1 MRKILILIIPLAVL
15 FGCKNN
21 NLITIDGIIKK
32 NSRDYITISSI
43 EVTNIAFIDSVKIGK
58 NGHFKFRIK
67 ASEPDFY
74 QVGFTSSDFI
84 TLLAEPGERISLTF
98 GDDNLYNGYSV
109 EGSKGSELVRMLD
122 NKLLDTRRRLDSL
135 NVVYGKAST
144 EPGFDTIQTRLSQK
158 AVELVK
164 AQRRY
169 NIEFVINNI
178 NSLASVKAI
187 YQRLNDQTYVLY
199 EMRDLQ
205 YLKILSDSLTRH
217 YPDSRHTKA
226 LVRSLEDGM
235 KQLNADKFN
244 QLIETL
250 PEAKLDPDL
259 KDINGRKVALSSLRG
274 KYVLLAFWSSES
286 RDCISENLQLKDFYR
301 LYHKKGFEIYQISFD
316 TDESAWK
323 NAVRFD
329 ELPWINTREDDPR
342 KQRDA
347 LLFNVKSVPANYLF
361 DPKGNIIASNLHGK
375 ALQLKLVQIFND

>member
-1 MRKILILIIPLAVL
+1 MRKILILIIPLAIL
-15 FGCKNN
+15 IGCKNN
-21 NLITIDGIIKK
+21 NLITVDGTIKK

-43 EVTNIAFIDSVKIGK
+43 EVTSITFIDSVKIGK
-58 NGHFKFRIK
+58 NGHFKFRVK

-74 QVGFTSSDFI
+74 QVSFTSSNFI
-84 TLLAEPGERISLTF
+84 TLLAEPGEKISLAF
-98 GDDNLYNGYSV
+98 NDDNLYNGYSV

-122 NKLLDTRRRLDSL
+122 NKLLDTRRKLDSL

-144 EPGFDTIQTRLSQK
+144 EPGFDTIQTKLSQK
-158 AVELVK
+158 AVDLVK

-187 YQRLNDQTYVLY
+187 YQKLNDQTYVLY
-199 EMRDLQ
+199 EIRDLQ

-226 LVRSLEDGM
+226 LTRSFEDGL
-235 KQLNADKFN
+235 KQMNAAKMN
-244 QLIETL
+244 QIIETL
-250 PEAKLDPDL
+250 PEAKLDPHL
-259 KDINGRKVALSSLRG
+259 KDINGRQVALSSLRG

-301 LYHKKGFEIYQISFD
+301 LYNKKGFEIYQISFD

-323 NAVRFD
+323 SAVRFD
-329 ELPWINTREDDPR
+329 ELPWISTREDDPR
-342 KQRDA
+342 KQKDA

-361 DPKGNIIASNLHGK
+361 DPQGNIIASNLHGK
-375 ALQLKLVQIFND
+375 TLQLKLAQIFND

>member
-1 MRKILILIIPLAVL
+1 MRKILILIIPLAIL
-15 FGCKNN
+15 YGCKNN
-21 NLITIDGIIKK
+21 NLITVDGTIKK
-32 NSRDYITISSI
+32 NSRDYIAISSI
-43 EVTNIAFIDSVKIGK
+43 EVTSITFIDSVKIGK
-58 NGHFKFRIK
+58 NGHFKFRVK
-67 ASEPDFY
+67 AGEPDFY
-74 QVGFTSSDFI
+74 QVGFTSSNFI
-84 TLLAEPGERISLTF
+84 TLLAEPGEKIRLSF
-98 GDDNLYNGYSV
+98 DDDNLYDGYSV

-122 NKLLDTRRRLDSL
+122 NKLLDTKRKLDSL
-135 NVVYGKAST
+135 NVVFGKAST
-144 EPGFDTIQTRLSQK
+144 EPGFDTIQTRLTQK
-158 AVELVK
+158 AVDLVK

-169 NIEFVINNI
+169 NINFVINNI
-178 NSLASVKAI
+178 SSLASVKAI
-187 YQRLNDQTYVLY
+187 YQKINDQTYVLY

-205 YLKILSDSLTRH
+205 YMKILSDTLTRH

-235 KQLNADKFN
+235 KQLNADKIS

-301 LYHKKGFEIYQISFD
+301 LYNKKGFEIYQISFD

-329 ELPWINTREDDPR
+329 ELPWISTREDDPR
-342 KQRDA
+342 NQKDA

-375 ALQLKLVQIFND
+375 ALQLKLAQIFND